1 MAFEVFTAFRL
12 SGSGKEILLFDNF
25 QLEVFI
31 VTFSPARCRHTK
43 LPTIDSALSL
53 LPLIL
58 IADRR

>member
-1 MAFEVFTAFRL
+1 MAVEVFTAFRL

-31 VTFSPARCRHTK
+31 VTFSPAPC
-43 LPTIDSALSL
+43 ALSL

-58 IADRR
+58 TADRR